1 MGEMEEFKFC
11 YHGPGDPIQEFW
23 RFYEAKLGLA
33 PKTQI
38 FPHDLF
44 YKYVNL
50 KKSRYRE
57 VFVSKLKIELNNHN
71 FSHT

>member
-33 PKTQI
+33 PKTQN

-50 KKSRYRE
+50 KK
-57 VFVSKLKIELNNHN
+57 I
-71 FSHT
+71 